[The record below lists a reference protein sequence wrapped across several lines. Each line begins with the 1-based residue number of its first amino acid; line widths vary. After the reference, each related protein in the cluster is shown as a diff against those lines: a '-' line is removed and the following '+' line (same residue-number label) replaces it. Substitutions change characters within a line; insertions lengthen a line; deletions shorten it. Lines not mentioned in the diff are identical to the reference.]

1 MPCIWGR
8 PRRGSGWRAPESRR
22 QRHRWFVRALQ
33 AVKDNRRGGAT
44 PASLTPGTMP
54 EEEILTMIPTAPM
67 TTISPPDTLLSQ
79 DTTPNEYNAFCVVE
93 EELPDPGIM
102 ELNQGQPPDCAT
114 SEQVLNDENMHPA
127 RNSPPPPTL
136 LHHDHLQLIFDLR
149 SMVEDQAFRMATISQ
164 RLDFLFAAY
173 SEASPPRRC
182 PTCVQPF
189 TFTGK
194 GDTQAN

>member
-1 MPCIWGR
+1 
-8 PRRGSGWRAPESRR
+8 
-22 QRHRWFVRALQ
+22 
-33 AVKDNRRGGAT
+33 
-44 PASLTPGTMP
+44 
-54 EEEILTMIPTAPM
+54 M
-67 TTISPPDTLLSQ
+67 TTLSPQDTLLPQ

-93 EELPDPGIM
+93 EEIPVPDII

-114 SEQVLNDENMHPA
+114 SEQVLNDENVHPA

-149 SMVEDQAFRMATISQ
+149 SMAEDQAFRTATISQ
-164 RLDFLFAAY
+164 RLDLLFAAY
-173 SEASPPRRC
+173 SEASPPSRC
-182 PTCVQPF
+182 PTCAQPF